1 MNFNFPI
8 HEPSVVTSLAAN
20 IVREAM
26 AGVPSITAEQRDAIA
41 GNVVTIVGDAVRKW
55 TSDGG
60 TIAVTIDT
68 EAQ

>member
-1 MNFNFPI
+1 MNFTFPI

-20 IVREAM
+20 IAREAM
-26 AGVPSITAEQRDAIA
+26 ASIPSITADQRDAVSA
-41 GNVVTIVGDAVRKW
+41 NVVKIVGDAVRKW